1 MSIQANINQLLT
13 MVAVGAKVMP
23 GSEEKFE
30 LKKIKKQMENYKKQA
45 SLYDEAPYESLSEG
59 EIKAGEELAEKVILA
74 SERRFEVDPTA
85 ENYDKYMQN
94 IKGTESMKAYGRAE
108 LDRRAKEQLE
118 RERLAKS
125 REEIK
130 TKLLDWRN

>member
-13 MVAVGAKVMP
+13 MVAVGAKFMP

-30 LKKIKKQMENYKKQA
+30 LRKINKQMEGYKKQA
-45 SLYDEAPYESLSEG
+45 SFYEAPYESLSEG
-59 EIKAGEELAEKVILA
+59 EIKAGEKLATDVTAA
-74 SERRFEVDPTA
+74 SERRFELDPTS

-94 IKGTESMKAYGRAE
+94 IKGTEVMKAQGRAE
-108 LDRRAKEQLE
+108 LERRAKEQVE

-125 REEIK
+125 REDIRN
-130 TKLLDWRN
+130 KLLDWRNN